1 MNERE
6 PKSYALY
13 VRVTPDVKRKFMEAA
28 ARYGTPSEVLREL
41 VLALIDGRVT
51 VSPPET
57 VKESLYNV
65 TRNET

>member
-13 VRVTPDVKRKFMEAA
+13 VRVTPDVKRKFNEAA
-28 ARYGTPSEVLREL
+28 SRYGTPSDVLREL

-51 VSPPET
+51 VTPPPD

-65 TRNET
+65 TRNQD